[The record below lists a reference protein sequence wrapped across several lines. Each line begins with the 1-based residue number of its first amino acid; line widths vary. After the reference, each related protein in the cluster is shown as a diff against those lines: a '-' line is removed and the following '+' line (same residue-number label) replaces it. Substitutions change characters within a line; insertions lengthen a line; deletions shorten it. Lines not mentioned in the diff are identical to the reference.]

1 MGTTASR
8 LDSTRRKHRR
18 KLPSLKS
25 QRSTRDMLKNNDDI
39 ASPVSSNPTSTYP
52 PTPVNLV
59 KHQVVLSDH
68 VPPMSTLSAVIAI
81 PIRRS
86 SWRKSTNTTATK
98 TTADNASIASLSC
111 FDDNDEAISSPRTSV
126 ASEENP
132 NNAFLKVEN
141 NTTEK
146 KKSHKKK
153 TSSFSSFR
161 SSHKKEGS
169 DIVFESKY
177 NSSPSLSVKTEE
189 KSPSLLDHPRPFW
202 TFNNGDEK
210 EYDRQLRQHY
220 VLKHVL
226 DGNIHVPVSTDQ
238 PTTVLDAACGA
249 GFWTLDMAQSYPNAK
264 IIGLDAFPAD
274 DKRMKGY
281 SDAATSAT
289 NIVYKYGD
297 LTTHLSL
304 PDNYLDVI
312 YQRDTASIIPH
323 ERWSFIL
330 GELFRVAK
338 PGGYLELVEY
348 SFNIKDPG
356 PVLALVNEWYKIAS
370 TSVGVDPRQAKH
382 LRSAILSA
390 GFEDVEKRVISIP
403 IGEWPTDENQR
414 ENGFLYKQVIK
425 ALFKSM
431 KPWWLSELAV
441 SEKEYDKVVSAAMDE
456 FNDQCC
462 SMDWV
467 IYTARKPLNQPGSN
481 ETAITPELTAN
492 ELETLPF
499 A

>member
-1 MGTTASR
+1 MGTAASR

-25 QRSTRDMLKNNDDI
+25 QRSTRDMLKNGDDI
-39 ASPVSSNPTSTYP
+39 ASPVSSDPTYTYP

-68 VPPMSTLSAVIAI
+68 VSPMSTLSAVIAI

-86 SWRKSTNTTATK
+86 SWRKSTNTTTTK
-98 TTADNASIASLSC
+98 TTTDNASIASSSC

-126 ASEENP
+126 GSEENP
-132 NNAFLKVEN
+132 SNVLLKVEN

-161 SSHKKEGS
+161 SAYKKEGS
-169 DIVFESKY
+169 DIIFESKY
-177 NSSPSLSVKTEE
+177 NSSPSLSVKTDE
-189 KSPSLLDHPRPFW
+189 KSPSLHEQPKPFW
-202 TFNNGDEK
+202 TFNIGDER

-220 VLKHVL
+220 VLKHVME
-226 DGNIHVPVSTDQ
+226 GNIHVPVTTDE
-238 PTTVLDAACGA
+238 PTTILDAACGA
-249 GFWTLDMAQSYPNAK
+249 GFWTLDMAQAYPNAK

-297 LTTHLSL
+297 LTARLSL

-312 YQRDTASIIPH
+312 YQRDTASIIPQ

-330 GELFRVAK
+330 SELFRVAK

-390 GFEDVEKRVISIP
+390 GFEDIEKRVVSIP
-403 IGEWPTDENQR
+403 IGEWPTDE
-414 ENGFLYKQVIK
+414 GTK
-425 ALFKSM
+425 
-431 KPWWLSELAV
+431 LS
-441 SEKEYDKVVSAAMDE
+441 
-456 FNDQCC
+456 
-462 SMDWV
+462 
-467 IYTARKPLNQPGSN
+467 LN
-481 ETAITPELTAN
+481 T
-492 ELETLPF
+492 F
-499 A
+499 RFY